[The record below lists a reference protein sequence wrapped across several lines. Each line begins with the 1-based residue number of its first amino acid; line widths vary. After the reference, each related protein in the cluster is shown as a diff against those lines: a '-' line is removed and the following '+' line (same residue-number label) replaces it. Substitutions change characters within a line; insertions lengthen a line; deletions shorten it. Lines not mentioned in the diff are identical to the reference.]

1 MDTFKDIGA
10 FDNINDGEGKVLCAA
25 TAYDKKYYFN
35 PEFNRLT
42 SAIKDEL
49 QIMCVTFT
57 EDVGGI
63 LVVRYTPE
71 GELVLETRADEE
83 DLLYDEI
90 GAGLLISRLQKT
102 KAEFF
107 EQLELFYRV
116 FYLGESLDA
125 DE

>member
-1 MDTFKDIGA
+1 MDTFKEMEGL
-10 FDNINDGEGKVLCAA
+10 EGKVLCAA
-25 TAYDKKYYFN
+25 SAYDKKYYFN
-35 PEFNRLT
+35 PEFDRLT

-63 LVVRYTPE
+63 LVVRYSPE
-71 GELVLETRADEE
+71 GELLLETQADEG
-83 DLLYDEI
+83 DLLYDDI
-90 GAGLLISRLQKT
+90 GAGLKISKLQRDKV
-102 KAEFF
+102 EFF

-125 DE
+125 E